1 MKSEPVFTE
10 HNRSGIGWKSRLV
23 ITPMIVLLLLSCA
36 RREEYVVTRKD
47 LVWAV
52 YASGEVLPM
61 HFYEVTSKI
70 PGIVDSIY
78 VSVGQNV
85 KAGDA
90 LLEIQTQVN
99 QLNLQTAK
107 ALFEQAKQN
116 ASEHS
121 DRLTMLEQKID
132 AAYAVYRQDSLDYER
147 QDRLNKQN
155 IGTEQAFELARLR
168 YQTSGSN
175 YIIAK
180 RNLQETRDQLQIELK
195 SARNTYLAQKS
206 MLGDYRVVASI
217 SGKVYDIK
225 PKSGEFVSTS
235 RPVIDLGS
243 ADSFEV
249 EMLVDETDIILIAK
263 GQPVVYQL
271 DAVDD
276 TVFHGTVMEIYPR
289 INPVDKTARVVANI
303 DPMNYDLYPGMSL
316 EANIIIKE
324 KKNILVVPVEY
335 LAMDGTVIV
344 KKGSK
349 KETVNVKTGIRDLK
363 YTEILSG
370 LEENNHIVK
379 P

>member
-1 MKSEPVFTE
+1 
-10 HNRSGIGWKSRLV
+10 
-23 ITPMIVLLLLSCA
+23 SCA
-36 RREEYVVTRKD
+36 GREEYVVTRKD
-47 LVWAV
+47 LVRAV
-52 YASGEVLPM
+52 YASGEVLPV

-78 VSVGQNV
+78 VSVGQKVN
-85 KAGDA
+85 AGDA

-99 QLNLQTAK
+99 QLNLITAK

-121 DRLTMLEQKID
+121 DRLTTLEQKIE
-132 AAYAVYRQDSLDYER
+132 AAYAIYQQDSLDYER
-147 QDRLNKQN
+147 QHRLKKQN

-168 YQTSGSN
+168 YQTSRSN

-180 RNLQETRDQLQIELK
+180 RTLQETRDQLQIELK
-195 SARNTYLAQKS
+195 SARNNYLAQQS
-206 MLGDYRVVASI
+206 MLGDYKVVASI
-217 SGKVYDIK
+217 SGKIYDIK
-225 PKSGEFVSTS
+225 PKTGEFVSSS
-235 RPVIDLGS
+235 RPVIDLG
-243 ADSFEV
+243 AAESFEV
-249 EMLVDETDIILIAK
+249 EMLVDETDIILITK

-276 TVFHGTVMEIYPR
+276 TVFHGTVKEIYPR

-303 DPMNYDLYPGMSL
+303 DPMDYALYPGMSL
-316 EANIIIKE
+316 EANIIIEE

-335 LAMDGTVIV
+335 LALDGTVLV

-349 KETVNVKTGIRDLK
+349 KETVKVKTGIRDLK